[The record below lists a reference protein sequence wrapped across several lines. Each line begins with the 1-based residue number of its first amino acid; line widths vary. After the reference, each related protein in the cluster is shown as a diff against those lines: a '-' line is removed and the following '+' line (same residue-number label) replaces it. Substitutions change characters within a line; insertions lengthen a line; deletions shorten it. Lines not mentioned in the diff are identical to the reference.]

1 MEKILLTIDREYW
14 DDYDVK
20 SKLIVGNITIYLDK
34 KFNWFNRLMLKLLF
48 GLRLEK
54 IGGKDDEQRMEYIDS

>member
-1 MEKILLTIDREYW
+1 MEDKPLLTIDREYW
-14 DDYDVK
+14 DNYNAQ

-34 KFNWFNRLMLKLLF
+34 KFNWFNRLMFKLLF

-54 IGGKDDEQRMEYIDS
+54 IGDKGNDSKRNV

>member
-1 MEKILLTIDREYW
+1 MEGKPLLIINKEYW
-14 DDYDVK
+14 DDYNAQ

-34 KFNWFNRLMLKLLF
+34 KFNWFNRLMFKLLF

-54 IGGKDDEQRMEYIDS
+54 IGGKDDDCKRNV

>member
-1 MEKILLTIDREYW
+1 MKDKPLLTINREYFE
-14 DDYDVK
+14 DYNAQ

-54 IGGKDDEQRMEYIDS
+54 IGDKDE

>member
-1 MEKILLTIDREYW
+1 MEDKCLLMIDKKYFTEYNIL
-14 DDYDVK
+14 

-34 KFNWFNRLMLKLLF
+34 KFNWFNRLMFKLLF

-54 IGGKDDEQRMEYIDS
+54 NRK

>member
-1 MEKILLTIDREYW
+1 MEDKPLLTINREYW
-14 DDYDVK
+14 DNYNAR

-48 GLRLEK
+48 GLEVEIL
-54 IGGKDDEQRMEYIDS
+54 GGNNVQN

>member
-1 MEKILLTIDREYW
+1 MEDKPLLTINREYFE
-14 DDYDVK
+14 DYNAQ

-54 IGGKDDEQRMEYIDS
+54 IGDKDE